1 MPRID
6 NTEKFIPH
14 QQYFQGGATTDFKM
28 GIANSYYSQHNFDG
42 RTFPSQMSVL
52 PASRAINS
60 KLSDLILAMDQDLD
74 GVRYGVGSL
83 GNVYRID
90 VNNDVSRIAQMTE
103 NGSAG
108 LLYSQITDQLYI
120 PGQTTV
126 SMYGQ
131 LTNNNS
137 PPQFRYG
144 QFGKSAS
151 IAPGCTVLYNASD
164 GLFDTG
170 IVRNNAQIVG
180 LAKGIT
186 APEQVQNSFSNTY
199 LLPASISESPNN
211 LCFFQPDIEPFYSIA
226 INCATPGTGNW
237 TLTLHDSLNNQLAST
252 TIANASIV
260 TGWNEFVFASQVRAF
275 VNAADTGFSP
285 TYHFHLTSSMANDSA
300 TIYSYQNGDIS
311 GANFLLFAS
320 RMVQTNNGW
329 HPTCYF
335 TSSGQPLLCIGNGEY
350 LSIYNFGND
359 ANPTNA
365 MWQRHA
371 LTFKPGYEVCGLS
384 INNQY
389 LVIAC
394 ERRSNDSSR
403 NAQDGCLYFW
413 DGSTSN
419 PNFLIDIPQ
428 GSPYGL
434 TTLNNVTYM
443 EVAGSLFAW
452 SGGQTVLKVR
462 RLAYQNTD
470 YMDAVD
476 QTRLNP
482 NSMTSRYNILMMGYP
497 SSTTD
502 PNIDYGI
509 WSWGAV
515 ELTYPNSYNYS
526 YSQSPA
532 PEYLN
537 YSSANQL
544 QQGCC
549 VNFVDSMYSSWAHVD
564 PQGNQHYGL
573 DVIDNFS
580 DPATWGDY
588 SSLIFDGGVVYKEKM
603 AVRYKIYSEAL
614 PTGYTLTPWWI
625 IDRGTIQYGDSVTA
639 GATECFVE
647 WNNARFHELQWG
659 FSWTQSGAT
668 EPAVILGVAPE
679 IDPLSEEIDL
689 IPGES

>member
-211 LCFFQPDIEPFYSIA
+211 LCFFQPDIEPF
-226 INCATPGTGNW
+226 
-237 TLTLHDSLNNQLAST
+237 
-252 TIANASIV
+252 
-260 TGWNEFVFASQVRAF
+260 
-275 VNAADTGFSP
+275 
-285 TYHFHLTSSMANDSA
+285 
-300 TIYSYQNGDIS
+300 
-311 GANFLLFAS
+311 
-320 RMVQTNNGW
+320 
-329 HPTCYF
+329 
-335 TSSGQPLLCIGNGEY
+335 
-350 LSIYNFGND
+350 
-359 ANPTNA
+359 
-365 MWQRHA
+365 
-371 LTFKPGYEVCGLS
+371 
-384 INNQY
+384 
-389 LVIAC
+389 
-394 ERRSNDSSR
+394 
-403 NAQDGCLYFW
+403 
-413 DGSTSN
+413 
-419 PNFLIDIPQ
+419 
-428 GSPYGL
+428 
-434 TTLNNVTYM
+434 
-443 EVAGSLFAW
+443 
-452 SGGQTVLKVR
+452 
-462 RLAYQNTD
+462 
-470 YMDAVD
+470 
-476 QTRLNP
+476 
-482 NSMTSRYNILMMGYP
+482 
-497 SSTTD
+497 
-502 PNIDYGI
+502 
-509 WSWGAV
+509 
-515 ELTYPNSYNYS
+515 
-526 YSQSPA
+526 
-532 PEYLN
+532 
-537 YSSANQL
+537 
-544 QQGCC
+544 
-549 VNFVDSMYSSWAHVD
+549 
-564 PQGNQHYGL
+564 
-573 DVIDNFS
+573 
-580 DPATWGDY
+580 
-588 SSLIFDGGVVYKEKM
+588 
-603 AVRYKIYSEAL
+603 
-614 PTGYTLTPWWI
+614 
-625 IDRGTIQYGDSVTA
+625 
-639 GATECFVE
+639 
-647 WNNARFHELQWG
+647 
-659 FSWTQSGAT
+659 
-668 EPAVILGVAPE
+668 
-679 IDPLSEEIDL
+679 
-689 IPGES
+689 